1 MIKYHSLKSEP
12 DCQIRVGGL
21 STKPTYQGYS
31 HGFKI
36 AIIDRIENGQLSTNQ
51 AAKEYDVSS
60 SGIRKWI
67 KKYGNLDRKLRNMQ
81 GLSPKQKIA
90 ALEKKLREAEK
101 KVMIWE
107 TAMEIIEEE
116 FHVDVKKKYLTK
128 YQRHV
133 LRNMDKKSE

>member
-1 MIKYHSLKSEP
+1 MQNQVQMHKKKTI
-12 DCQIRVGGL
+12 IL
-21 STKPTYQGYS
+21 SSKPTYQGYS

-36 AIIDRIENGQLSTNQ
+36 AIIERVENGQLSINQ
-51 AAKEYDVSS
+51 AAKEYDVSNS
-60 SGIRKWI
+60 SIRKWI

-81 GLSPKQKIA
+81 GKSPKQKISE
-90 ALEKKLREAEK
+90 LEKKLRESEK

-116 FHVDVKKKYLTK
+116 FDVDVKKKYLTR

-133 LRNMDKKSE
+133 LKNMDKE

>member
-1 MIKYHSLKSEP
+1 MQKQVQMRKKKS
-12 DCQIRVGGL
+12 ITL
-21 STKPTYQGYS
+21 SSKPTYQGYS
-31 HGFKI
+31 HGFKL
-36 AIIDRIENGQLSTNQ
+36 AIIERIENGQLSIRQ

-81 GLSPKQKIA
+81 GKSPKQKIA
-90 ALEKKLREAEK
+90 ELEKKLREAVK

-107 TAMEIIEEE
+107 TAMEIIEDE
-116 FHVDVKKKYLTK
+116 FQVDVKKKYLTR

>member
-1 MIKYHSLKSEP
+1 MQKQVQMRKKKS
-12 DCQIRVGGL
+12 ITL
-21 STKPTYQGYS
+21 SSKPTYQGYS

-36 AIIDRIENGQLSTNQ
+36 AIIERIENGQLSIRQ

-67 KKYGNLDRKLRNMQ
+67 KKYGNLDRKLRDMQ
-81 GLSPKQKIA
+81 GMSPKQKIA
-90 ALEKKLREAEK
+90 ALEKKLREEQK

-116 FHVDVKKKYLTK
+116 FHIDVKKKYLTK

>member
-1 MIKYHSLKSEP
+1 MQKQVQMRKKKS
-12 DCQIRVGGL
+12 ITLR
-21 STKPTYQGYS
+21 SKPTYQGYS

-36 AIIDRIENGQLSTNQ
+36 AIIERVENGQLSINQ
-51 AAKEYDVSS
+51 AAKEYDVCNSS
-60 SGIRKWI
+60 IRKWI

-81 GLSPKQKIA
+81 GKSPKQKIA
-90 ALEKKLREAEK
+90 ELEKKLKEAEK

-116 FHVDVKKKYLTK
+116 FHVDVKKKYLTR

-133 LRNMDKKSE
+133 LRSMDKKSK

>member
-1 MIKYHSLKSEP
+1 MQKQVQMRKKKS
-12 DCQIRVGGL
+12 ITL
-21 STKPTYQGYS
+21 SSKPTYQGYS

-36 AIIDRIENGQLSTNQ
+36 AIIERIENGQLSINQ
-51 AAKEYDVSS
+51 AAKEYDVCNSS
-60 SGIRKWI
+60 IRKWI

-81 GLSPKQKIA
+81 GKSPKQKIDE
-90 ALEKKLREAEK
+90 LQKKLKEAEK
-101 KVMIWE
+101 KVLIWE

-133 LRNMDKKSE
+133 LRNMDKK